1 MYLVSGVKG
10 RKGGRSVKVA
20 ILTLTDYY
28 NYGNKLQNFAS
39 QEVLKSL
46 GCKVET
52 IPVEPTS
59 IRFNLK
65 RLKNSIKGRLYS
77 RNPNVNIEECNSHVK
92 FNKFY
97 SFSKQNI
104 KMSRYKIN
112 YKNINR
118 LKKRLNQEYDFFVVG
133 SDQVWNPH
141 YYFTELFLLPFADKS
156 KRVSFAASI
165 AVDEIP
171 NNKVKLFKERLNEM
185 QSISIREHKG
195 AELVNK
201 VSGRE
206 ATVVLDPTLMLSK
219 EKWLQVANTPNWV
232 KNKKYILTYTL
243 GQESSEFKSF
253 ISKLSKER
261 DVEVIN
267 LLDKTNRLIYE
278 IDPGGFISLINNA
291 DLMVTDSFHGAVFSI
306 IMKTPFVVFERKDSL
321 VSMNSRIE
329 TLLTTFKMKQRL
341 ISNIKSVDDAYN
353 LDFTEAHEILKVE
366 QKKTLAYL
374 KHALNR

>member
-1 MYLVSGVKG
+1 M
-10 RKGGRSVKVA
+10 KVA

-28 NYGNKLQNFAS
+28 NYGNRLQNYAS

-46 GCKVET
+46 GCEVET
-52 IPVEPTS
+52 IAVEPTS
-59 IRFNLK
+59 IRFNWK
-65 RLKNSIKGRLYS
+65 RLKNSIRGSLYS
-77 RNPNVNIEECNSHVK
+77 KHPNVNREKYNSHVK

-118 LKKRLNQEYDFFVVG
+118 LKKGLNQEYDFFVVG

-171 NNKVKLFKERLNEM
+171 NNKLKLFKQRLNEM
-185 QSISIREHKG
+185 HSISIREYKG
-195 AELVNK
+195 AELVNE

-219 EKWLQVANTPNWV
+219 EKWLQIANTPSWV
-232 KNKKYILTYTL
+232 KGKKYILTYTL

-253 ISKLSKER
+253 MNKILKEQ
-261 DVEVIN
+261 DIEVIN

-291 DLMVTDSFHGAVFSI
+291 NLIVTDSFHGAIFSI
-306 IMKTPFVVFERKDSL
+306 IMKKPFVVFERKDLL
-321 VSMNSRIE
+321 VPMNSRVE

-341 ISNIKSVDDAYN
+341 ISNIKSVDDVYN

-374 KHALNR
+374 QHALNRK